1 MLLGAL
7 GWGAYDGGVEILTPY
22 FGASGTGQLNA
33 LFEVTP
39 QDGHAVPAPVASRAE
54 GYTAISTRL

>member
-1 MLLGAL
+1 V
-7 GWGAYDGGVEILTPY
+7 DILTPY

-39 QDGHAVPAPVASRAE
+39 QTG
-54 GYTAISTRL
+54 